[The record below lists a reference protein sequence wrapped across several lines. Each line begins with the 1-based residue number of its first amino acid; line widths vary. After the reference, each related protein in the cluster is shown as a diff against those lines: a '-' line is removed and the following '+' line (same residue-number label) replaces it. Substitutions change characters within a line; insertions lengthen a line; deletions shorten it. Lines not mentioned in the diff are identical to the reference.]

1 MTNENPYQAPVH
13 VSSLP
18 LPDGAQLL
26 RLKGIAESQRRVML
40 CVLGQ
45 IAIFAGTRMAAME
58 SWVVGLAYILVAI
71 LTLACTVQLAYRTK
85 GTGTAVVVGVLSV
98 VPFLGLLMM
107 LFASGWATKELK
119 AAGFKVGLL
128 GGRPKEVQAAIDR
141 AGGGNH

>member
-13 VSSLP
+13 ASSVAVP
-18 LPDGAQLL
+18 LADASQLL

-45 IAIFAGTRMAAME
+45 IVIFAGARMVAVE
-58 SWVVGLAYILVAI
+58 SWLVGLAYILVAI
-71 LTLACTVQLAYRTK
+71 LTLVCVVQLAYRTK
-85 GTGTAVVVGVLSV
+85 GTGTAVVVGVLSL
-98 VPFLGLLMM
+98 VPLLGLLMM

-128 GGRPKEVQAAIDR
+128 GGRPKEVQAAIDAR
-141 AGGGNH
+141 A